1 MAVRRRPAPGAP
13 GQHFLR
19 SSRLAA
25 GLVRDAGVAPADLVV
40 DIGAGAGSLT
50 RALVDAGARV
60 IALEPDPV
68 LAAALRH
75 RFRTHDV
82 HVLEVDARTWRW
94 PREPF
99 RVVANLPFAG
109 SGAILAH
116 LLRDPTIELRRA
128 DLIVQWEL
136 ARKHTAVW
144 PATLRSVYWAA
155 WYELALVGR
164 LAASAFTPPPAV
176 TAATVRVTQR
186 REPRVDPA
194 DHDAFW
200 RFVASAFRE
209 HRPLAVSPPGGLSRR
224 ELRRLAPTLGFD
236 AGASPRDLDARQ
248 WATLFAFVRSTGRE
262 TRRSVATPR

>member
-1 MAVRRRPAPGAP
+1 M
-13 GQHFLR
+13 
-19 SSRLAA
+19 
-25 GLVRDAGVAPADLVV
+25 V
-40 DIGAGAGSLT
+40 DIGAGAGALT

-75 RFRTHDV
+75 RFGAHDV
-82 HVLEVDARTWRW
+82 RVLEVDARTWRW

-155 WYELALVGR
+155 WYELALAGR
-164 LAASAFTPPPAV
+164 LSASAFTPPPAV
-176 TAATVRVTQR
+176 TAATVRVTPR

-200 RFVASAFRE
+200 SFVASSFRE
-209 HRPLAVSPPGGLSRR
+209 RRRLADSPPGGLSRR
-224 ELRRLAPTLGFD
+224 EVRRLAPTLGFD
-236 AGASPRDLDARQ
+236 TRASPRDLDARQ
-248 WATLFAFVRSTGRE
+248 WATLFAFDRSTGRGA
-262 TRRSVATPR
+262 RRRVATPR